1 MAFPKNGS
9 VLVIY
14 YWQEYINSM
23 FVAFLILRCKYFA
36 PILLFSLQVKTWFA
50 NARRRQKL
58 NVEKTL
64 EMDKQYV
71 KKREDLLSQQTRD
84 DREFQ
89 VDSNVRHF
97 NQMSSSTFLANHVGE
112 SRNSEATIDQS
123 TANESKSETLDIRGS
138 SWFNISPSSLIFD
151 KNNNISA
158 NKNLPVSCGNSTNQ
172 DHHHCLQY
180 LEQLCRNITNR
191 DVPRC
196 TYNNQK
202 IESTFMP
209 SCTQYPLCGIRYNDH
224 QSYHSRC
231 DTDNYRQITGP
242 ENRVHPYNQYQHQ
255 AALCKQDIFN
265 RCEAVQY
272 QNHNA
277 YPSRPNVA
285 ITNPTNLGL
294 SRQQSQ
300 YFPYSILPPNQNGV
314 LSRTYAPQSVITNQY
329 GPMQSQSCARISN
342 HPETML
348 YATDENQ
355 PTHPWYS
362 SDLPNNK
369 GINIIIIIELSL
381 IFTYIYWQTW
391 A

>member
-1 MAFPKNGS
+1 
-9 VLVIY
+9 
-14 YWQEYINSM
+14 
-23 FVAFLILRCKYFA
+23 
-36 PILLFSLQVKTWFA
+36 
-50 NARRRQKL
+50 
-58 NVEKTL
+58 
-64 EMDKQYV
+64 MDKQYV
-71 KKREDLLSQQTRD
+71 KKREHWLSQQTRD

-89 VDSNVRHF
+89 FNSNMREFQFNSNMRHF

-112 SRNSEATIDQS
+112 SRNSEATIEQS
-123 TANESKSETLDIRGS
+123 TTSESKSETLDIHGS

-151 KNNNISA
+151 KNNNSSA
-158 NKNLPVSCGNSTNQ
+158 NKNLPVSSGTDTTIKEVEKMRGFENSTNQ

-196 TYNNQK
+196 AYNNQK
-202 IESTFMP
+202 IESAFTS

-255 AALCKQDIFN
+255 AALCKQDIFD
-265 RCEAVQY
+265 RCEAIQY
-272 QNHNA
+272 QSHNA

-285 ITNPTNLGL
+285 ITNPTSLGL
-294 SRQQSQ
+294 SRQQSR
-300 YFPYSILPPNQNGV
+300 YFPYTILTPNQNGV
-314 LSRTYAPQSVITNQY
+314 LGRTYAPPSVITNQY
-329 GPMQSQSCARISN
+329 GRMPSQSCARISN

-355 PTHPWYS
+355 PTHPWHS

-369 GINIIIIIELSL
+369 GIIIIRELS
-381 IFTYIYWQTW
+381 
-391 A
+391 